1 MLWLWSVC
9 SCLPSQYHP
18 SQFEQEGVLWPIIV
32 DTDKCTQCGL
42 CREVCA
48 YSHNDLALKSQKF
61 HSWASWS
68 NDEQVRKKCSSG
80 GIGFEIGKQLLQEGF
95 YEV

>member
-1 MLWLWSVC
+1 MC

-61 HSWASWS
+61 HSW
-68 NDEQVRKKCSSG
+68 
-80 GIGFEIGKQLLQEGF
+80 
-95 YEV
+95 

>member
-1 MLWLWSVC
+1 MC

-48 YSHNDLALKSQKF
+48 YSHNELALKSQKF

-95 YEV
+95 YEVLKNN